1 MKHNQI
7 FEVRIHYK
15 NTTPTFVYTMNDT
28 EMTWERAKGLM
39 TRLSE
44 SKDKD
49 NIENVHLICYDLIP
63 NKVLEFKP
71 DLSDSTVK
79 YVRV

>member
-28 EMTWERAKGLM
+28 EMTWERAEGLM

-63 NKVLEFKP
+63 NKVLEFNP